1 MGKKLVGIIWRG
13 DVGREFRE
21 TELGL
26 GDNCRFV
33 KNKMPWELSGNS
45 EGDTGD
51 HSY

>member
-1 MGKKLVGIIWRG
+1 MVGVIWRG

-33 KNKMPWELSGNS
+33 KEQSALGTFREP
-45 EGDTGD
+45 
-51 HSY
+51 